1 MRSFKEGF
9 MKEIKA
15 IIQPFK
21 AEEVIATLRTIQNM
35 SGMTVSEVHGYG
47 KAVPGSSSREDEA
60 RIFGSKKIK
69 LEMVVPDLLVEK
81 VTEIIT
87 TIAHTGNPGD
97 GRLFIYTV
105 DDVIKIRTGERGEQ
119 AI

>member
-1 MRSFKEGF
+1 
-9 MKEIKA
+9 
-15 IIQPFK
+15 
-21 AEEVIATLRTIQNM
+21 
-35 SGMTVSEVHGYG
+35 
-47 KAVPGSSSREDEA
+47 
-60 RIFGSKKIK
+60 
-69 LEMVVPDLLVEK
+69 MVVPDLLVEK